1 MRIFHLLYLYF
12 RFLEKFGKSG
22 GKLNPFPKH
31 EWDRM
36 MEFQPQVV
44 FWCLGGNSVTK
55 DSSSCSAVAEV
66 LNYVDKLRESGVRQV

>member
-44 FWCLGGNSVTK
+44 FWCLGGNSITK
-55 DSSSCSAVAEV
+55 DSSSGSAVAEV
-66 LNYVDKLRESGVRQV
+66 LNYVDKLREAGVRQV